1 MVFRK
6 SPKSMLYFKW
16 MIILALLMVLELMC
30 ILGIGIRGLYSMISG
45 YGMIFSFVT
54 ILNVRMI
61 IITYLPNL
69 LMVKVFKLISP
80 KLMQLWC
87 FNMLN
92 AFIAK
97 NLTIAFL
104 LLIYSIKLSALYNHK
119 LFLMICTLKF
129 ISFNEYF
136 LSALYIVAAQTVL
149 HQ

>member
-1 MVFRK
+1 
-6 SPKSMLYFKW
+6 MLYFKW
-16 MIILALLMVLELMC
+16 MIILVLLMALELMC

-45 YGMIFSFVT
+45 YGMIFSFVR
-54 ILNVRMI
+54 ISNVRMI
-61 IITYLPNL
+61 IIIYLLNL

-92 AFIAK
+92 ASIAK
-97 NLTIAFL
+97 NLTIAFH
-104 LLIYSIKLSALYNHK
+104 LLICSIKLSALYNHK
-119 LFLMICTLKF
+119 LFLMICIHKF

-136 LSALYIVAAQTVL
+136 RSVLCIAAAQTVL